1 MDNTTGDSLHA
12 AADLGI
18 KVLLEQ
24 DGSAECQLIVE
35 SRHLNRQGACHGG
48 IIFAL
53 ADTAMALAS
62 NGGDKVAVA
71 SHASINYLVGS
82 KVGDNLV
89 AVARLV
95 GGSGKS
101 RLFDVK
107 VQESGGAVVAEFR
120 GTTITIA

>member
-71 SHASINYLVGS
+71 SHASINYLQAC
-82 KVGDNLV
+82 KVGDILTATARFV
-89 AVARLV
+89 A
-95 GGSGKS
+95 GSGKS
-101 RLFDVK
+101 RLFDV
-107 VQESGGAVVAEFR
+107 QIANTSAEIVAEFR
-120 GTTITIA
+120 GTTITLR